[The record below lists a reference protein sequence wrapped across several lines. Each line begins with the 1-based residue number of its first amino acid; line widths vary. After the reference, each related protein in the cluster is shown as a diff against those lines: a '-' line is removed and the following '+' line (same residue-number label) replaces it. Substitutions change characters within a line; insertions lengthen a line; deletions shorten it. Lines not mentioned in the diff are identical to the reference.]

1 MTSGVTL
8 PPARLQRIGLGVLFF
23 LGALD
28 AWRYARYQVNPD
40 GVSYV
45 DLALAFVREGPS
57 ALVNGYWSPLY
68 PALIGVGYAIAPP
81 TLDTMYL
88 VAHVVSVLPY
98 VFALWTFHR
107 LLTAVRTRVTDSTH
121 GSIIVIV
128 GWAAFALYILK
139 GIGLHLITPDIGVAA
154 VVFWLA
160 AETLDLGDG
169 PWTTRQ
175 WVTAGTVLAMGYW
188 WKAIL
193 FPVGLAWFGVAGL
206 ITLWRR
212 DSRRAPAAGLAVY
225 VALALIVIVPVSR
238 QTGRPTF
245 GETGRLNYLWYVNAA
260 PYVWERCLPTGY
272 GAAAVAPFGAIARD
286 SLIVATPVTCT
297 IASPLASATMPLWD
311 DPSRYY
317 RDAHPRADPPRQV
330 RAVRNNLNF
339 LVNEL
344 ALLGPLLILVALG
357 VGTANAL
364 RRARTAFRRG
374 SDDAAE
380 PTLPLATRLLLGT
393 LIAAPIGFYL
403 LVYVEF
409 RHVAPFVVVGILAAV
424 WAATRHFARATH
436 AVLLAFVF
444 VALGEMSWR
453 LSTQTLI
460 GMTLARATIQGRG
473 PERVPVTHLVARE
486 LRDAGLAPGTKVASV
501 FNAWNAEWAQLAQLR
516 IRAHVPEWT
525 TPLPNVLRSLR
536 DECIRARWDA
546 ALRANGIE
554 AAVARVVEGLPAP
567 PTFDRIAGTEF
578 HLHRVPTTPVPIPA
592 GCAADAAATRSSSG
606 TAAH

>member
-1 MTSGVTL
+1 MRV
-8 PPARLQRIGLGVLFF
+8 PPARLQRIGLGVLFC
-23 LGALD
+23 LGVLD

-45 DLALAFVREGPS
+45 DLALAFVREGPT

-68 PALIGVGYAIAPP
+68 PALIGAGYAVAPP

-88 VAHVVSVLPY
+88 IAHVASVLPY
-98 VFALWTFHR
+98 LLALWTFHR
-107 LLTAVRTRVTDSTH
+107 LLTAVRARVSEPLPATV
-121 GSIIVIV
+121 IVIV

-160 AETLDLGDG
+160 AETLDLGDA
-169 PWTTRQ
+169 PWATRR
-175 WVTAGTVLAMGYW
+175 WVRVGVVLAIGYW

-193 FPVGLAWFGVAGL
+193 FPVGLAWFGVAAL

-212 DSRRAPAAGLAVY
+212 DARGAPVAGLAVY
-225 VALALIVIVPVSR
+225 VALALLVIVPVSR

-260 PYVWERCLPTGY
+260 PYVWERCLPTGF
-272 GAAAVAPFGAIARD
+272 GAAADVPFGAIARD
-286 SLIVATPVTCT
+286 SLIAATPVTCA
-297 IASPLASATMPLWD
+297 ISSPLATATMPLWD

-317 RDAHPRADPPRQV
+317 RDAHPRTDPVRQV
-330 RAVRNNLNF
+330 RAIRNNLNF
-339 LVNEL
+339 LANEL

-357 VGTANAL
+357 VGTVNAV
-364 RRARTAFRRG
+364 RRAGALSTRG
-374 SDDAAE
+374 SEAPLE

-409 RHVAPFVVVGILAAV
+409 RHVAPFVVVGLVAAA
-424 WAATRHFARATH
+424 WAAARHFGRATR
-436 AVLLAFVF
+436 AVLLTFAFVA
-444 VALGEMSWR
+444 VAEVAWR

-460 GMTLARATIQGRG
+460 GMTLARATLMGRG

-486 LRDAGLAPGTKVASV
+486 LRDAGLAPGTKVASI

-525 TPLPNVLRSLR
+525 SPLPDVLRSLR
-536 DECIRARWDA
+536 DECTRARWDA
-546 ALRANGIE
+546 ALRANGID

-567 PTFDRIAGTEF
+567 PTFERIAGTEF
-578 HLHRVPTTPVPIPA
+578 HLHRVPPEPVPIPVDCTA
-592 GCAADAAATRSSSG
+592 GADATRSSSG
-606 TAAH
+606 IAAR